1 MLSYTCSNIRTV
13 ISSSMSDAKYKVNEL
28 LEKMLALKLQDG
40 RLQDGRLEKP
50 HKMRDYRRMYRLAR
64 QAGKL

>member
-13 ISSSMSDAKYKVNEL
+13 ISSSMSDAKYKVHEL
-28 LEKMLALKLQDG
+28 LEKMLALK
-40 RLQDGRLEKP
+40 LQDGRLEKP